1 MRGYLKFTIKSA
13 IESSF
18 ITRQYFQT
26 SGNTAL
32 CISPTACYTYIS
44 ESTANTTLLVNNKT
58 IFNNLSIRSTVSFG
72 YSPDVMKPNSCEDFT
87 ICNRTLKPSSPERNL
102 LDLITKFSTISSS
115 EHTRSIC
122 WWLDD
127 LDERTSDS
135 QQDMTNVQRYILA
148 LLYFSTGGLHWNNQ
162 NKWLSTNSV
171 CDWFGVYCKNP
182 GIVSKIEIT
191 SNNMQG
197 HVPAE
202 LGELAGLEILIIH
215 SNKLTGKIPVELVKL
230 QNLKTLTLSKN
241 LFSGTIHPEIRY
253 LKGLRYLDIST
264 NKLTGTIPTEVGT
277 IHALEYI
284 SIANNSLFGTIPE
297 EVSNLVN
304 LKSIMMADNLLR
316 GSVPILDNMIGIGK
330 KNIFTSSS
338 SELTFMV
345 YRTHRFKE

>member
-1 MRGYLKFTIKSA
+1 MRITIDSA
-13 IESSF
+13 IKSSF
-18 ITRQYFQT
+18 ITRQYFYT
-26 SGNTAL
+26 GDIPVL
-32 CISPTACYTYIS
+32 CISPTACYTYIT
-44 ESTANTTLLVNNKT
+44 ESTVNTTLLVNNRT
-58 IFNNLSIRSTVSFG
+58 IFNNLGAKSSASFG
-72 YSPDVMKPNSCEDFT
+72 YSPDGMKPNSCEDYT
-87 ICNRTLKPSSPERNL
+87 ICNRILKPSSPERNL
-102 LDLITKFSTISSS
+102 LDLITKFSIISSS
-115 EHTRSIC
+115 EHNQSIC

-127 LDERTSDS
+127 LDERTSES

-148 LLYFSTGGLHWNNQ
+148 LLYFSTDGLHWHNQ

-197 HVPAE
+197 HIPVE

-230 QNLKTLTLSKN
+230 QNLKTLILSKN
-241 LFSGTIHPEIRY
+241 LFSGSIHPEIRY
-253 LKGLRYLDIST
+253 FEGLRYLDIST
-264 NKLTGTIPTEVGT
+264 NKLTGTIPTEIGT
-277 IHALEYI
+277 IHTLEYI

-297 EVSNLVN
+297 ELSNLVN
-304 LKSIMMADNLLR
+304 LKSIIMADNLLR
-316 GSVPILDNMIGIGK
+316 GSVPILDNMIDIGK
-330 KNIFTSSS
+330 KNIFTSLS